1 MSSFDTLHHPP
12 DRHIGVWTAY
22 QRAMLSQ
29 LRPAMLALALLPIL
43 AFAIVW
49 GIAFWFGWAWWLGL
63 LDRWL
68 ALIPWAGKWF
78 AHAPEAGSGW
88 FAAFLAGALALLF
101 YVLAVLVSALTFVS
115 VFGMPVML
123 RHVAAVDY
131 PQLQRL
137 QGGSVTGS
145 ISNGLRAVLWF
156 VVLAAV
162 TLPLWF
168 VPVLGWFVPLILL
181 GLLNARVLRYDA
193 LSEHASAAEMELLK
207 RAPWLHWRLLGF
219 AGAVFNVVPVLW
231 FFSTTLTGLA
241 FIHYALAALAAERAK
256 TNQGNPQ

>member
-1 MSSFDTLHHPP
+1 
-12 DRHIGVWTAY
+12 
-22 QRAMLSQ
+22 MLSQ
-29 LRPAMLALALLPIL
+29 LRPAMLALALLPVL
-43 AFAIVW
+43 AFALVW

-68 ALIPWAGKWF
+68 SLIPWAGKWF
-78 AHAPEAGSGW
+78 AHTPDAGSGW
-88 FAAFLAGALALLF
+88 FASLLAGTLGLFF

-131 PQLQRL
+131 PQLGRL
-137 QGGSVTGS
+137 RGGSVGGS
-145 ISNGLRAVLWF
+145 ILNSVWAVLWF
-156 VVLAAV
+156 LVLAAV

-168 VPVLGWFVPLILL
+168 VPVLGWLIPPLLL

-193 LSEHASAAEMELLK
+193 LSEHASAAEMAALK
-207 RAPWLHWRLLGF
+207 SVPWLHWRLLGF
-219 AGAVFNVVPVLW
+219 VGAIINVVPVLW

-241 FIHYALAALAAERAK
+241 FIHYALAALAAGRAK
-256 TNQGNPQ
+256 TTQGTPQ